1 MFSTEKNDDSVAEF
15 WAEFE
20 AATGETLL
28 ARSMGKYLG
37 GWDEYSEPL
46 WGLVIATS
54 GGFRFHHFPK
64 EATIFGIAKVP
75 TSRKAPKEKTFFIPT
90 ETMLSVEF
98 VQEKLWW
105 KKLFTSA
112 SPLLVI
118 RYDSNGTEKKVSMEV
133 DHNAIAVMDALN
145 GTRS

>member
-1 MFSTEKNDDSVAEF
+1 MFSAEKNDDSVAEF

-20 AATGETLL
+20 AETGETVL

-37 GWDEYSEPL
+37 GWDEYAEPL

-64 EATIFGIAKVP
+64 EVTIFGIAKVSS
-75 TSRKAPKEKTFFIPT
+75 SRKAPKEKTFFIPR
-90 ETMLSVEF
+90 ENMLSAEIVR
-98 VQEKLWW
+98 EKLWW
-105 KKLFTSA
+105 KKLLTSA

-118 RYDSNGTEKKVSMEV
+118 RYDSNGAEKKVSIEV
-133 DHNAIAVMDALN
+133 DPGAAAVANALN
-145 GTRS
+145 GGL